1 MVLEQ
6 VDFVCVA
13 ELMFSC
19 SRRESIA
26 MDISDGLVTWPG
38 ELVKQYRELGYWNGK
53 TLGQYLWEAADRYKD
68 NEAVTDGDIRLT
80 YHELAVLSDGLALEL
95 SRRGLGRND
104 CIVVQLP
111 NCWEFIVL
119 LFACAR
125 IGVIPIMALPGHRSN
140 EMTYFVEHSGAKAL
154 AVPDEIKGFDHQ
166 SMAGEVAEKCSSIQ
180 DVFVIGECIADGS
193 IDLRSLI
200 RPAANEEVARQML
213 DEGEPPSDSVAVFLL
228 SGGTTGLP
236 KLIPRSHDDYG
247 YNFRQSSNIC
257 NFDASTVYLVALP
270 ASHNFPLACPGLL
283 GTLYSGGRVVLAKS
297 PEPERCLELIELERV
312 TVAAAVP
319 AVAQRW
325 LDAKVQNPGRD
336 LSSLKVIQVGGAR
349 IAPEL
354 AAKVRPTL
362 GCCLQQVFGMAE
374 GLLNY
379 TGLDDEEDVICETQ
393 GRPMS
398 PADEILIVDECD
410 VPVSDG
416 EMGQLLTRGPYTL
429 RGYFKAPEHNARSF
443 TTDGWYRTGDVVRW
457 HSSGNLVVEGRTKD
471 LINRAGEK
479 ISAEEIENLLY
490 RLECVAQ
497 VAAIA
502 LPDDR
507 LGERNC
513 VVVVMREGIAGL
525 TLGEVRK
532 AMEDFGVAKYKY
544 PDQIEIV
551 DSLPTTNVGKID
563 KALLRRLLS

>member
-1 MVLEQ
+1 MGI
-6 VDFVCVA
+6 A
-13 ELMFSC
+13 E
-19 SRRESIA
+19 
-26 MDISDGLVTWPG
+26 GLVSWPE
-38 ELVKQYRELGYWNGK
+38 ELVKRYREFGYWNGK
-53 TLGQYLWEAADRYKD
+53 TLGQYLWEAADRFKD
-68 NEAVTDGDIRLT
+68 NEAVTDGDIHLSYR
-80 YHELAVLSDGLALEL
+80 ELAILSDGLALEL
-95 SRRGLGRND
+95 SRRGFRQND
-104 CIVVQLP
+104 CMVVQLP

-140 EMTYFVEHSGAKAL
+140 EITYFVDHSGAKAV

-166 SMAGEVAEKCSSIQ
+166 SMAWQVAEKCPSIQ
-180 DVFVIGECIADGS
+180 DVFVVGDCIADGS

-200 RPAANEEVARQML
+200 HPAANEEVARQML
-213 DEGEPPSDSVAVFLL
+213 DDGEPSSDSVAVFLL

-257 NFDASTVYLVALP
+257 NFDSSTVYLVALP

-283 GTLYSGGRVVLAKS
+283 GTLYSGGRVVMAKS
-297 PEPERCLELIELERV
+297 PEPDGCLKLIEMERV

-349 IAPEL
+349 MAPEL

-362 GCCLQQVFGMAE
+362 GCSLQQVFGMAE

-379 TGLDDEEDVICETQ
+379 TSFDDQEDVICETQ

-398 PADEILIVDECD
+398 PADEILIVDEFD
-410 VPVSDG
+410 VPVADG

-443 TTDGWYRTGDVVRW
+443 TNDGWYRTGDVVRW
-457 HSSGNLVVEGRTKD
+457 HPSGNLVVEGRTKD

-490 RLECVAQ
+490 RLESVAQ

-507 LGERNC
+507 FGERNC
-513 VVVVMREGIAGL
+513 VVVVMREGMAGL
-525 TLGEVRK
+525 TLEEVRK

-563 KALLRRLLS
+563 KALLRRQLS